1 MHNYSSTHRRA
12 LTVLASLLIFAPV
25 VSVAGPQ
32 YVDGTGY
39 AASGYDVAAYRSL
52 GQQPVGESQPK
63 AIPGQAAI
71 TAEWNGATW
80 AFSTRENRDRF
91 LSEPDYYAPAYD
103 GHCAYGASLNGQG
116 ARQSESLAR
125 RRRAALPQHDR
136 NRSWTLGGGY
146 RWTHPQGRYAL
157 AGACEKAGYASQ
169 SAGAGYVESAKH
181 LRRSDENPFRSIT

>member
-103 GHCAYGASLNGQG
+103 GHCAYGASLNGKVPANPNLWRVVDG
-116 ARQSESLAR
+116 RLFLNMTETVVGLWEEDIDGRIRKA
-125 RRRAALPQHDR
+125 D
-136 NRSWTLGGGY
+136 
-146 RWTHPQGRYAL
+146 THWQAL
-157 AGACEKAGYASQ
+157 AKKPATRRKVPELDTSKA
-169 SAGAGYVESAKH
+169 
-181 LRRSDENPFRSIT
+181 PSI